1 MITNTGKNIIGK
13 YLLGQA
19 PAYASYIA
27 VWCGSE
33 PLATADPYG
42 NYANKANLDFEM
54 FRVPI
59 SSRGFVT
66 ESGVTKLV
74 LTAELPTEERYEISE
89 VGLYSAGTN
98 PSAGAYDSKTIFAFT
113 TGENWQ
119 YHSATSAV
127 GLDSYPD
134 PLDDPAD
141 DNVIAVTSDVVFQTN
156 ADNAIFFKAGRDEI
170 YERCR
175 FFNNIIMI
183 QGDTSDLTASATSGF
198 TITGGSQHIHL
209 TGVDVDLTRNAPTD
223 ELRLAFSVINRD
235 GDSGVSPDAVKILV
249 EFASADDGSG
259 ESARFVVDITDGAG
273 GYDFSTNRYHVVSK
287 QLQQLVTTGGFTW
300 DAVTV
305 AKIYASVEVSGNP
318 SSNYY
323 VALDAMRLENITTSN
338 PLYGLTGYTVVKNT
352 DAETIVKSPNTS
364 NYIEFRFSIGVT

>member
-27 VWCGSE
+27 VGCGPE

-127 GLDSYPD
+127 GLDSYAD

-273 GYDFSTNRYHVVSK
+273 GYDFSTNRYYVVSK

>member
-1 MITNTGKNIIGK
+1 
-13 YLLGQA
+13 
-19 PAYASYIA
+19 
-27 VWCGSE
+27 
-33 PLATADPYG
+33 
-42 NYANKANLDFEM
+42 M

>member
-27 VWCGSE
+27 VGCGPE

-127 GLDSYPD
+127 GLDSYAD